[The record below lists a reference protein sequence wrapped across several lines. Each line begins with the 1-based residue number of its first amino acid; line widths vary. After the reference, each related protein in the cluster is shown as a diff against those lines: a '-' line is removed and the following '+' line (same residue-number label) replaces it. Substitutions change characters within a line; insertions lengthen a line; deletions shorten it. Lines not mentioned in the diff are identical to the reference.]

1 MDRVQGGKDE
11 SVTDVGPLDISQF
24 SGPGYRGCRMLGEID
39 FTSTGPV
46 QATLNGMILPGGG
59 TVVVDLSGV
68 DFIDSSGLGALVQ
81 ANRIAA
87 ERGNRFVVVAS
98 PPVRRLLTVTAL
110 DTVLDTYDDL
120 AAAEAAILAGQPS

>member
-1 MDRVQGGKDE
+1 VN
-11 SVTDVGPLDISQF
+11 DVGPLDIAHF
-24 SGPGYRGCRMLGEID
+24 SGPGYRGVRMTGEID

-46 QATLNGMILPGGG
+46 TATLNGMILPGGG

-68 DFIDSSGLGALVQ
+68 GFIDSSGLGALIQ

-87 ERGNRFVVVAS
+87 ERGTRLVVVAS
-98 PPVRRLLTVTAL
+98 PSVRRLLQVTAL

-120 AAAEAAILAGQPS
+120 PAAEASISQEAPHQ